1 MRQRNKAL
9 CVLAV
14 QGEPVENLVV
24 AVFVF
29 GTRICHGLALSAA
42 LVRNFQKALYGRAV
56 CVDAPMGGQQGI

>member
-1 MRQRNKAL
+1 M
-9 CVLAV
+9 LAV
-14 QGEPVENLVV
+14 LGEPVENLVV

-29 GTRICHGLALSAA
+29 GTRIFHSLALGAA

>member
-1 MRQRNKAL
+1 M
-9 CVLAV
+9 LAV

-29 GTRICHGLALSAA
+29 GTRIFYGLALGAA
-42 LVRNFQKALYGRAV
+42 LVRNLQKALYGRAV